1 MIMVKR
7 SEMKEIVLRIERL
20 ERKAQ
25 RNHDGIGALL
35 KYLKLDYQ
43 EGPVI
48 VKRTAIV
55 PLKKG

>member
-1 MIMVKR
+1 MVKR